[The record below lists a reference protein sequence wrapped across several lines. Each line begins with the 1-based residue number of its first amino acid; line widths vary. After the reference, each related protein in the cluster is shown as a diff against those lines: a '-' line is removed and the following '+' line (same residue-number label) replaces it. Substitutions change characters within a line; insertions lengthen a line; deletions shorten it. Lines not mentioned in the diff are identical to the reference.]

1 MQYLET
7 TLDDSLEDIFSV
19 GKESFHEFYP
29 RDKFLKRLEGK
40 RYWVYVAREKGIV
53 GFKIFYEDNDG
64 QIYDWLD
71 GVRLSH
77 RRRGIATKLMNMEI
91 DFSRKNG
98 YSKVKLKTHEG
109 HPERPGD
116 FLHKD
121 TVSQRW
127 HWTLKMNWLRKKLG
141 QDSGFFDLAKAGKAN
156 FNDKLLEQDTKGF
169 LKTYTIAK

>member
-64 QIYDWLD
+64 QSYDWLD

-109 HPERPGD
+109 HPEMIALCKKFGFVEVKREA
-116 FLHKD
+116 HHWKD
-121 TVSQRW
+121 SIDREAIFFEL
-127 HWTLKMNWLRKKLG
+127 TL
-141 QDSGFFDLAKAGKAN
+141 
-156 FNDKLLEQDTKGF
+156 
-169 LKTYTIAK
+169 